1 MASVSAVNRE
11 DLMLRVRSPQDL
23 GAGILFLLIGAA
35 GIYFGRDLTF
45 GSARNMGPGYF
56 PSIISGLI
64 ILAGFVTVGK
74 SLTVDGPAIERFQFR
89 PIFMLMVALAIFG
102 FLISQIGVVITA
114 VLMMV
119 AAAYARP
126 NVKLVETII
135 FAVCVSAFV
144 VLLFVYGLN
153 QPMPLW
159 WNS

>member
-1 MASVSAVNRE
+1 
-11 DLMLRVRSPQDL
+11 MLRVRSPQDL

-74 SLTVDGPAIERFQFR
+74 SLAVDGPAIERFQLR

>member
-1 MASVSAVNRE
+1 
-11 DLMLRVRSPQDL
+11 MLRERSPQDL
-23 GAGILFLLIGAA
+23 GAGILFLLIGIA

-64 ILAGFVTVGK
+64 IVAGLVTLAK
-74 SLTVDGPAIERFQFR
+74 SLVIDGPPVERFQFR

-119 AAAYARP
+119 VAAYARP
-126 NVKLVETII
+126 RVNLPETIV

-144 VLLFVYGLN
+144 VLLFVYGLG

>member
-1 MASVSAVNRE
+1 
-11 DLMLRVRSPQDL
+11 MLRIRSPQDL
-23 GAGILFLLIGAA
+23 GAGILFLLIGGA

-64 ILAGFVTVGK
+64 IVAGLVTGAR
-74 SLTVDGPAIERFQFR
+74 SLFLDGPPIERFQFR

-114 VLMMV
+114 VLMMIV
-119 AAAYARP
+119 AAYARP
-126 NVKLVETII
+126 NVRLGETVI